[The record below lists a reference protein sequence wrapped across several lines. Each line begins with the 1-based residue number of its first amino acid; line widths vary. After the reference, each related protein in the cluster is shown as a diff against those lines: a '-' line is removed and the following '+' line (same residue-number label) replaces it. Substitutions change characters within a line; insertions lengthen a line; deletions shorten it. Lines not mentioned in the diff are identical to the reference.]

1 MVGLISLQLCVG
13 EAPDPQLSCSL
24 RPALHPISCLFVNA
38 LNLSAAQVFALHPL
52 YLSLS
57 ALAPSSM
64 PADIAKS
71 IEEARKELD
80 GPAVDY
86 ERTLATKLAIAHR
99 IFQAVGQAELKVPT
113 PG

>member
-1 MVGLISLQLCVG
+1 
-13 EAPDPQLSCSL
+13 
-24 RPALHPISCLFVNA
+24 
-38 LNLSAAQVFALHPL
+38 
-52 YLSLS
+52 
-57 ALAPSSM
+57 M